1 MVKDAEMSS
10 QRDREHSE
18 RMMQL
23 SKIEMDSRAQ
33 QGGMDI
39 LGNAASM
46 LAQFGI
52 EPSEILPKIFAK
64 DEESG
69 GGWLDALPSLLGVAA
84 EVAKVG
90 MASKGGPPQL
100 PMVPQQQIPM
110 QPHGFGDPAMMAPSP
125 FMAQEPAPM
134 FGHEPQQAATEP
146 NVAEEAPPVAAPVTV
161 ISARAAA
168 ADLPLKS
175 QKAAR
180 IGLRNLVRK
189 LSSAGQEE
197 WESHILE
204 SLSGELAIYHYVKA
218 VSVAAALHEA
228 GAPEPLAE
236 AIMMAM
242 KQNTIIPDD
251 LPFSEQDL

>member
-1 MVKDAEMSS
+1 
-10 QRDREHSE
+10 
-18 RMMQL
+18 
-23 SKIEMDSRAQ
+23 
-33 QGGMDI
+33 
-39 LGNAASM
+39 
-46 LAQFGI
+46 
-52 EPSEILPKIFAK
+52 
-64 DEESG
+64 
-69 GGWLDALPSLLGVAA
+69 
-84 EVAKVG
+84 
-90 MASKGGPPQL
+90 
-100 PMVPQQQIPM
+100 
-110 QPHGFGDPAMMAPSP
+110 
-125 FMAQEPAPM
+125 M